1 MTAGVRFRHAPDTAW
16 RRVDDQAAIISMDA
30 NRILM
35 LNPVGAFLWE
45 RCDGATL
52 DELTLSLCER
62 YGLDRDTA
70 SRDAASF
77 LDDLKRRG
85 MIREEP
91 PA

>member
-1 MTAGVRFRHAPDTAW
+1 MTAGVRFRHASDTAW

-30 NRILM
+30 NRIRM
-35 LNPVGAFLWE
+35 LNPVGTFLWE

-52 DELTLSLCER
+52 DELALSLSER

-70 SRDAASF
+70 TRDAAAF

-85 MIREEP
+85 MIHEEP
-91 PA
+91 LA